1 MFSSAN
7 WTFRSC
13 RFLLT
18 VCGIFL
24 IFTPAPKA
32 DVPAHTES
40 ASWSQ
45 RSSLAIHSLQSW
57 YDAQTGLYKT
67 TGWWNSANVLTTLAD
82 YSKVTGSREF
92 DSVFRN
98 TLSAAQ
104 KTSPGFINRF
114 YDDEGWWALAWIDEY
129 DITHDEQYLKA
140 AESIFADMAGGWD
153 DTCSGGIWWSK
164 DRKYKNAIAN
174 ELFLSVAAELAVRA
188 KSTQSRTQYLSWAK
202 REWQWFSHSGM
213 INADHLIN
221 DGLDSNC
228 TNNHQQTWTYN
239 QGVAIGGL
247 AELYKADHDSSLLAE
262 AHTIATATLSS
273 PTLIDKHGIL
283 HEPCEPNCGGDGS
296 QFKGIFVRNLL
307 SLDEAAPQS
316 DYEKFIDTNANS
328 IWAGA
333 QPPDYHFG
341 LIWAAPSGE
350 VNAST
355 QSSALDVL
363 VAATAISKRNGRAS
377 LYK

>member
-1 MFSSAN
+1 MLLSAKWN
-7 WTFRSC
+7 FRLC
-13 RFLLT
+13 RFLFTTWGL
-18 VCGIFL
+18 FF

-32 DVPAHTES
+32 DVPVHSES
-40 ASWSQ
+40 TSWSQ

-67 TGWWNSANVLTTLAD
+67 TGWWNSANAMTTLAD
-82 YSKVTGSREF
+82 YSRVTGSREF
-92 DSVFRN
+92 DSVFQN

-129 DITHDEQYLKA
+129 DITHDQQYLKA
-140 AESIFADMAGGWD
+140 AESIFTDMAGGWD
-153 DTCSGGIWWSK
+153 GTCSGGIWWSK

-174 ELFLSVAAELAVRA
+174 ELFLSVAAELAVRV
-188 KSTQSRTQYLSWAK
+188 KSAQSRTQYLSWAH

-213 INADHLIN
+213 INSDHLIN

-228 TNNHQQTWTYN
+228 VNNHQQTWTYT

-247 AELYKADHDSSLLAE
+247 TELYKADHDSALLSE

-283 HEPCEPNCGGDGS
+283 HEPCEPNCGEDGS

-307 SLDEAAPQS
+307 SLDEVAPQQQ
-316 DYEKFIDTNANS
+316 YEKFIDTNANS
-328 IWAGA
+328 IWAGT

-341 LIWAAPSGE
+341 LIWAAPSGV

-363 VAATAISKRNGRAS
+363 VAATAISKRGGRAS
-377 LYK
+377 LHK